1 MKEENLVDDIL
12 LSEDGFH
19 SLVTV
24 AEELSET
31 EDEYNQQL
39 VSAIASYFGVVEN
52 ITPWGSNVVKFKGSW
67 WTIVKEVSNHQDG
80 GLLSCPVGD
89 DLTQEEHWS
98 DVSYLSDMRV
108 IDLMTLNR
116 MLHRK
121 MGYVVEFKHHWEGT
135 ISVKKTKKE

>member
-1 MKEENLVDDIL
+1 MKDEIT
-12 LSEDGFH
+12 LSENEFH

-39 VSAIASYFGVVEN
+39 VSAIASYFGVVES
-52 ITPWGSNVVKFKGSW
+52 ITPWGSKVVKFQGSW
-67 WTIVKEVSNHQDG
+67 WTIVKLDYEVSQQIDG
-80 GLLSCPVGD
+80 ALLSCPVGD

-98 DVSYLSDMRV
+98 DVSDLSDMRV